1 MSPMLNRA
9 KDAFLATLSH
19 ELRTPLTAM
28 LGWARLLRSGKLDD
42 AGRERAVQTIERNT
56 KLQVQL
62 IDDLLD
68 VSRIVSGKLRLEVG
82 AVDLGAVIE
91 GIIES
96 MRPAA
101 EAKGVS
107 IHAALD
113 PKARVVEGDAGRL
126 GQIVSNLLSNA
137 VKFTPEAGR
146 VDVRLELVNGQTR
159 VVVSDTGKGIAPQLV
174 PYVFDRFRQADST
187 TTRAH
192 GGLGLGL
199 AIVHHLVELHGGTVH
214 VASAGEGQGSTFTVR
229 LPLMFDA
236 AKGDLRPERVSAPTP
251 AAGAEPLMALAGRR
265 ILVVDDEPD
274 AREFVTAVLEQHG
287 AKVRTVA
294 SARDALT
301 ALKSE
306 MPDVLVS
313 DIAMPGQ
320 DGRDLIREVRQL
332 EHERGGAIPAV
343 AITAHAHAESR
354 GEALSAGF
362 DAYLPKPLEPQ
373 ELAAVVS
380 SVLQRGAR
388 VA

>member
-1 MSPMLNRA
+1 MLNRA